1 MANKTEE
8 IRRYI
13 FRILQQAKEGGCTTK
28 DIRAGDIKKELGLGN
43 IPQSICN
50 AMRSIPCFSKYDV
63 LVTPPS
69 GNSTTLEF
77 RYYLDNA
84 ASAQPVH
91 PAIFT
96 KGRVDYQTIVG
107 HKSKLWEQVDIT
119 FLLNNALVFHNKLA
133 TIENHR
139 YRSWEYCYS
148 FFTKHQTTTDD
159 NVIDLMCLH
168 LSNYLASWGMFRGA
182 AFLLQKDYKVH
193 HEVVRLMLNGRYRV
207 LRNTNIR
214 EISHNNE
221 YINRIFELNQK
232 ISEIY
237 RSKTTDFENENGRNA
252 SDTLITKILLGVF
265 GCVPAYDR
273 YFKSGLRSTGITSG
287 QFSRNS
293 VEGLL
298 QFYDQYYDDF
308 EAVRL
313 KISEHGVEYPPM
325 KIIDMCFWQIGF
337 DSDTQNSE
345 PEQEYSTCLS
355 HRVRS

>member
-1 MANKTEE
+1 MTNKTEE
-8 IRRYI
+8 IRQYI
-13 FRILQQAKEGGCTTK
+13 FRILQQAKEDGCTTK
-28 DIRAGDIKKELGLGN
+28 DIRAGDIKKKMVLGN

-69 GNSTTLEF
+69 GNSTTFEL
-77 RYYLDNA
+77 RYYLNNA
-84 ASAQPVH
+84 TSTQPVC

-96 KGRVDYQTIVG
+96 KGRVENQTIVG
-107 HKSKLWEQVDIT
+107 YKSKLWEQIDIP
-119 FLLNNALVFHNKLA
+119 FLLDNALAFHNKL
-133 TIENHR
+133 TKIENHR
-139 YRSWEYCYS
+139 YRSWEHCYS
-148 FFTKHQTTTDD
+148 FFTRHQSTTDD
-159 NVIDLMCLH
+159 EAIDLMCLH

-193 HEVVRLMLNGRYRV
+193 LEVVHLMLNERYLI

-214 EISHNNE
+214 EIAHNNE

-237 RSKTTDFENENGRNA
+237 RSKTTDFENENGRNS

-265 GCVPAYDR
+265 GCAPAYDR
-273 YFKSGLRSTGITSG
+273 YFKSGLRSTGIASG
-287 QFSRNS
+287 QFSKRS
-293 VEGLL
+293 IAGLI
-298 QFYDQYYDDF
+298 QFYEQYYDDF
-308 EAVRL
+308 EVVRL

-337 DSDTQNSE
+337 DGDTQKLES
-345 PEQEYSTCLS
+345 EQE
-355 HRVRS
+355 

>member
-1 MANKTEE
+1 MANQTEE

-13 FRILQQAKEGGCTTK
+13 FRILQQAKEDGYPTK
-28 DIRAGDIKKELGLGN
+28 DIRAGDIKKEMGLGN

-50 AMRSIPCFSKYDV
+50 AMRSIPFFSKYDV

-69 GNSTTLEF
+69 GNSTTLEI
-77 RYYLDNA
+77 RYYLDDA
-84 ASAQPVH
+84 AFTQPER

-96 KGRVDYQTIVG
+96 KGRADYQTIAG
-107 HKSKLWEQVDIT
+107 HKSKQWEQVDIA

-133 TIENHR
+133 NIENHR
-139 YRSWEYCYS
+139 YRSWEHCYS
-148 FFTKHQTTTDD
+148 FFTRQQSAADD
-159 NVIDLMCLH
+159 EVIDLMCLH

-193 HEVVRLMLNGRYRV
+193 LEVVYLMLNERFHI
-207 LRNTNIR
+207 LRSKNIR
-214 EISHNNE
+214 EIAHNDE

-237 RSKTTDFENENGRNA
+237 RRKTTDFENENGRNS

-273 YFKSGLRSTGITSG
+273 YFKNGLRSTGIASA
-287 QFSRNS
+287 QFSKRS
-293 VEGLL
+293 VAGLL
-298 QFYDQYYDDF
+298 QFYEHYYDDF

-313 KISEHGVEYPPM
+313 KISEYGVEYPPM

-337 DSDTQNSE
+337 DSDTQE
-345 PEQEYSTCLS
+345 IETEQE
-355 HRVRS
+355 